1 MLKFS
6 RKYAFKISLRSSFV
20 IPKFGFFHLNAKN
33 NENGFKNYKFDFHFS
48 QIKASKKKIAEKQ
61 YEETEKDLNEIISI
75 FASSDEESLDIKI
88 NEKEEENWEVLE
100 NVDKNEICMFTY
112 EADPKLAALN
122 LQTFIMKASE
132 KLSSGNL
139 GDFLN
144 LTENFKR
151 LIFKNKINLYNFHS
165 NTRTYFKLARKIFQ
179 KGFILFFIFF

>member
-1 MLKFS
+1 MLRLS
-6 RKYAFKISLRSSFV
+6 LKYVFKISLRSSCG
-20 IPKFGFFHLNAKN
+20 IQKFGFFHLNSKINDNGSKN
-33 NENGFKNYKFDFHFS
+33 LPLDFNFS
-48 QIKASKKKIAEKQ
+48 QIKASKKKLAEKQ

-75 FASSDEESLDIKI
+75 FASSDEESSDIKI

-100 NVDKNEICMFTY
+100 NVDKNEICMFVL
-112 EADPKLAALN
+112 EKDPKIAALN

-151 LIFKNKINLYNFHS
+151 LISKNKINVNNFHS
-165 NTRTYFKLARKIFQ
+165 NTRTYFKLARRIFQ
-179 KGFILFFIFF
+179 KGFI